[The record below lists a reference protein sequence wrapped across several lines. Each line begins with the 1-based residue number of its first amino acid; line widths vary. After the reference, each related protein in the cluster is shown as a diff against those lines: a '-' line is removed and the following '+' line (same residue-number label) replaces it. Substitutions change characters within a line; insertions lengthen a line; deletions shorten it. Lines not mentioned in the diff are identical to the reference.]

1 MRKGKEI
8 AALQKQYEKKLA
20 KYRSL
25 LEKEATG
32 EKLSYYEKYDAERDV
47 RSIIRD
53 LKDYGVEMPEFKV
66 EEGKL

>member
-1 MRKGKEI
+1 M
-8 AALQKQYEKKLA
+8 
-20 KYRSL
+20 
-25 LEKEATG
+25 EKEATG